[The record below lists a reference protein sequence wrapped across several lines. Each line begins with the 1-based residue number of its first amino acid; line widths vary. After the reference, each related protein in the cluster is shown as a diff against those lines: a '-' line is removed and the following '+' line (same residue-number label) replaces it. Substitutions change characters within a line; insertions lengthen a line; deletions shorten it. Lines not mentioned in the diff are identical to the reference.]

1 MAVNVSTI
9 PSSPFSKKGYDAQS
23 QNDSSRN
30 VRQYIDLDLFFSK
43 RNSDN
48 DISRVTDIQAV
59 KRSVRNLVL
68 LNPYEKPFHPEIS
81 GGVRGML
88 FELMTPFVAAQ
99 LTKKV
104 EDVINNFEPRAR
116 LVSVRA
122 NPDYDRNAYEVSIE
136 FYVVNTPTELI
147 DMTVMLER
155 LR

>member
-1 MAVNVSTI
+1 MAV
-9 PSSPFSKKGYDAQS
+9 YDAQS
-23 QNDSSRN
+23 QNTSSRN
-30 VRQYIDLDLFFSK
+30 VRRYVDLDLFFEK
-43 RNSDN
+43 KIPNN
-48 DISRVTDIQAV
+48 DVNTITDVQAV

-81 GGVRGML
+81 SGIRGML

-116 LVSVRA
+116 LVSVRSI
-122 NPDYDRNAYEVSIE
+122 PDYDRNAYEVSVE
-136 FYVVNTPTELI
+136 FYVVNTPTELV
-147 DMTVMLER
+147 DLTVMLER

>member
-1 MAVNVSTI
+1 MAV
-9 PSSPFSKKGYDAQS
+9 YDAQS
-23 QNDSSRN
+23 QNTSSRN
-30 VRQYIDLDLFFSK
+30 TRRYIDLDLFFQKKIPS
-43 RNSDN
+43 N
-48 DISRVTDIQAV
+48 DVNTITDIQAV
-59 KRSVRNLVL
+59 KRSIRNLVL

-81 GGVRGML
+81 SGVRGML

-122 NPDYDRNAYEVSIE
+122 NPDYDRNAYEVSVE
-136 FYVVNTPTELI
+136 FYVVNTPTELV
-147 DMTVMLER
+147 DLTVMLER